1 MFGVCGRSYA
11 AGVGGENQREK
22 AMSTTCAHHWILG
35 QPRAGTIDGTCRK
48 CGAVR
53 VYPAVLDD
61 LDPGVDPEPRQTSG
75 VATAVGGARPSSVAV
90 LSNFGERDK

>member
-1 MFGVCGRSYA
+1 
-11 AGVGGENQREK
+11 
-22 AMSTTCAHHWILG
+22 MSTTCAHHWVLG

-48 CGAVR
+48 CGSVR

-61 LDPGVDPEPRQTSG
+61 LDPGADPEPRQHSG

-90 LSNFGERDK
+90 LSKSGERDK